1 MNSSS
6 RSKASQKRI
15 TYQDCEEF
23 LLSVVSGNQPAHYHL
38 MTGGSR
44 IRMRV
49 CLDMSLCLGLN
60 DEDAMRLASA
70 VELLHNASLIHDDIQ
85 DGDSLRR
92 GQSAVWVKFG
102 TNLAI
107 CTGDYLIARA
117 FGTLANISSP
127 NVLPQL
133 LEATQNAV
141 SVTIEGQNADLTA
154 KEHISS
160 PNYESIAE
168 KKAGPLLALALELPL
183 ISSGR
188 LTEIPTAKHAASSLA
203 IAYQILDDIKDS
215 VEDAKLGRPNLL
227 NLNLLDRK
235 PEDAIKLTQDRAV
248 YLIKSCERD
257 LLAMPTVHSESL
269 QGVIRKLLFMAQGK
283 QCDGL

>member
-1 MNSSS
+1 M
-6 RSKASQKRI
+6 
-15 TYQDCEEF
+15 
-23 LLSVVSGNQPAHYHL
+23 SVVSGNQPAHYHL

-102 TNLAI
+102 TNVAI

-117 FGTLANISSP
+117 FGILANISSP

-141 SVTIEGQNADLTA
+141 SVTVEGQNADLTA
-154 KEHISS
+154 KEHIS
-160 PNYESIAE
+160 PQNYESVAE
-168 KKAGPLLALALELPL
+168 KKAGPLLALSLELPL

-188 LTEIPTAKHAASSLA
+188 LNEIPTARHAASSLA

-215 VEDAKLGRPNLL
+215 VEDATRGRPNLL

-235 PEDAIKLTQDRAV
+235 PEDAIKLTQARAV

-257 LLAMPTVHSESL
+257 LLLMPTVHSESL
-269 QGVIRKLLFMAQGK
+269 QGVIRKLLFLAQGK
-283 QCDGL
+283 QCGGS